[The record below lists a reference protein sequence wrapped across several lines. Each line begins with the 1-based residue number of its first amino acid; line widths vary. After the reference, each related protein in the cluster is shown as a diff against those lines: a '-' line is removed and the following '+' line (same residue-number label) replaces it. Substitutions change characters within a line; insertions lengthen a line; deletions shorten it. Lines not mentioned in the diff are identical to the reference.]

1 MPKSPDFE
9 EKNSEIALFNRDNVG
24 GCWAPAGRQNIGGF
38 LMIFLILLW
47 SVIQIW
53 LIPLV
58 DDCCQVWLSITKL
71 KKGKRNLAQS
81 LSPGHPSLT
90 NLKPD
95 FEEFFFSEI
104 AIFIRQ

>member
-1 MPKSPDFE
+1 MWGVLGSSRSPKYRRILNDF
-9 EKNSEIALFNRDNVG
+9 FD
-24 GCWAPAGRQNIGGF
+24 
-38 LMIFLILLW
+38 

-58 DDCCQVWLSITKL
+58 DDCCQVWLSIAKL